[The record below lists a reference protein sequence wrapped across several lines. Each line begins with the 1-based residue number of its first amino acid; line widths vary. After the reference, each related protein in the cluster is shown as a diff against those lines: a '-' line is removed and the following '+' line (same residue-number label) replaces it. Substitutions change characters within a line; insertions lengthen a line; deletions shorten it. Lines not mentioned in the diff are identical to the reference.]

1 MHLPKAQRFRL
12 LIAVA
17 LLSSVISSFSGLR
30 QGPPEFAEIPQA
42 LAHQVELSA
51 EVGGTLHIEP
61 SDSPRAGEEV
71 LAWFALTRK
80 GGTPISLSECDCRV
94 DIYQQPEQGDDRPIL
109 SPAPLA
115 VQGDAAV
122 GALAGIPG
130 AKFTFP
136 AVGSYSVVISGQPKA
151 DAASAETGEPERFAP
166 FELAFD
172 VTVAAGE
179 SVLPPGVAKRPAVPT
194 SGQPWVAVGKAA
206 WVGLAGL
213 VGLLVGLGVLVG
225 LGGWAIATLM
235 RRRR

>member
-1 MHLPKAQRFRL
+1 MPRPKARRHYPILIVGSL
-12 LIAVA
+12 LIS
-17 LLSSVISSFSGLR
+17 LIGSRLSDSEPFIWM
-30 QGPPEFAEIPQA
+30 QIPQA
-42 LAHQVELSA
+42 SAHQVELSA

-61 SDSPRAGEEV
+61 SDTPRAGEEV

-80 GGTPISLSECDCRV
+80 GGTPISLAECDCRI
-94 DIYQQPEQGDDRPIL
+94 DIYQQPEQGDDQPIL
-109 SPAPLA
+109 SPVPLA

-136 AVGSYSVVISGQPKA
+136 AVGSYSLVISGQPKD
-151 DAASAETGEPERFAP
+151 DAAAVETGETKRFAP

-179 SVLPPGVAKRPAVPT
+179 SSQTVPPVDIATPPAATPAAPVVPT
-194 SGQPWVAVGKAA
+194 PGRLAQPWIAA
-206 WVGLAGL
+206 GGAA
-213 VGLLVGLGVLVG
+213 LVG

-235 RRRR
+235 RRRH

>member
-1 MHLPKAQRFRL
+1 MHLPKAQRYRL
-12 LIAVA
+12 LLAAA
-17 LLSSVISSFSGLR
+17 LLSSVIISFSSSR
-30 QGPPEFAEIPQA
+30 QGPTGFAEIPQA

-80 GGTPISLSECDCRV
+80 GGTPISLSECDCRI
-94 DIYQQPEQGDDRPIL
+94 DIYQQPELGDDRPIL

-151 DAASAETGEPERFAP
+151 AAAAPLEAAETEETERFAP
-166 FELAFD
+166 FELAFN

-179 SVLPPGVAKRPAVPT
+179 SAQTVPSGVATTPAVPPAVPR
-194 SGQPWVAVGKAA
+194 SERLPQLRMAVGGA
-206 WVGLAGL
+206 
-213 VGLLVGLGVLVG
+213 VLVG
-225 LGGWAIATLM
+225 LGGWAIATLV